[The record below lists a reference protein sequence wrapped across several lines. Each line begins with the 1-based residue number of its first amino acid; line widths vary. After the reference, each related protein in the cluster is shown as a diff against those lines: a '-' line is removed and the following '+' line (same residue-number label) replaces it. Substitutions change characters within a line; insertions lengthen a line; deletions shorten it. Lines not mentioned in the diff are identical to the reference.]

1 MLRNVHKITSTT
13 NLSFCPSSAL
23 QKQLH
28 SLLCNCFCALNI
40 NKNTA
45 PVAELI
51 SFTSLRQLSNK
62 AALTSL
68 LILASPTAFS
78 LSFALP
84 SNPEDS
90 LIREL
95 DEGFNKQTIAADDE
109 DLLDI
114 ARRFDLGQNEIL
126 HLNPEVDRWLPKAGT
141 PIQLQSERLIP
152 DAPRSG
158 LVLNLPEFRMYYF
171 PKVKKGSPPSV
182 LTYPMSI
189 GRQDWE
195 TPLGRTQIVAKKE
208 NPTWTPPES
217 IKKEHAAKGDPL
229 PNVVAAGPDNPLGLF
244 AMRLGI
250 PGYLIH
256 STNKAYGVGMQVSHG
271 CIRMYPEDIEKF
283 FPIIKVGTPVQIVNQ
298 AVKVGWFQGALY
310 IEIHPPLETHQADN
324 LLDIALDL
332 IEQNNAGVL
341 PVLDGKALRNALIE
355 KKGLPVKIYVRP
367 KLTTSDNKF

>member
-1 MLRNVHKITSTT
+1 M
-13 NLSFCPSSAL
+13 
-23 QKQLH
+23 
-28 SLLCNCFCALNI
+28 
-40 NKNTA
+40 
-45 PVAELI
+45 
-51 SFTSLRQLSNK
+51 LRQLSKK

-68 LILASPTAFS
+68 LILASPTALS

-90 LIREL
+90 LIREF
-95 DEGFNKQTIAADDE
+95 DEGFNKQTIATDNE

-114 ARRFDLGQNEIL
+114 ARRFDLGQNEIMR
-126 HLNPEVDRWLPKAGT
+126 LNPEVDRWLPKAGT
-141 PIQLQSERLIP
+141 PIQLQSERLLP

-171 PKVKKGSPPSV
+171 PKVEKNSPSSV

-195 TPLGRTQIVAKKE
+195 TPLGQTKIVAKKK

-283 FPIIKVGTPVQIVNQ
+283 FPIIKVGTPVTIVNQ
-298 AVKVGWFQGALY
+298 AVKVGWFKDALY
-310 IEIHPPLETHQADN
+310 IEVHPPLEAHQADN

-367 KLTTSDNKF
+367 KLTTSATQF